1 MSRYLIDTD
10 WIIDALNNQA
20 AAIDHLINLA
30 PEGLAVSLIS
40 YGELWEGARFARDPE
55 RELNGLA
62 TFLQGKELLTLSVE
76 IMRRFGDL
84 RGALRRIGQP
94 LSDFDLLVA
103 ATVLEHDLIL
113 VTRNVRHFQRIPDLM
128 LYTD

>member
-10 WIIDALNNQA
+10 WIIDVLNDQVT
-20 AAIDHLINLA
+20 AIDHLTNLA

-55 RELNGLA
+55 RALNGVA
-62 TFLQGKELLTLSVE
+62 TFLRGKELLTLSVE

-84 RGALRRIGQP
+84 RGALRRTGQP
-94 LSDFDLLVA
+94 LGDFDLLIA
-103 ATVLEHDLIL
+103 ATAIQHDLVL
-113 VTRNVRHFQRIPDLM
+113 VTRNVQHFRRIPGLQIFSG
-128 LYTD
+128 